1 MIPRQPTPSRIP
13 RWCVGFKGLY
23 ILSRCGDSH
32 DWDFWAQTRLS
43 LLFFGLM
50 DVAYERGFCTKV
62 SDDKGETEVNER
74 GAEVVEEHLYKP
86 ECLSFDV
93 DEEFISELVT
103 GGDGDLPDGADEKGN
118 AD

>member
-1 MIPRQPTPSRIP
+1 MIPRQTTPSPIP
-13 RWCVGFKGLY
+13 RWCVGIKGLY

-32 DWDFWAQTRLS
+32 DWDFWAPTRLS

-50 DVAYERGFCTKV
+50 DVVYERGFRTKV
-62 SDDKGETEVNER
+62 SDETEVNER

-93 DEEFISELVT
+93 DEEVISELVT
-103 GGDGDLPDGADEKGN
+103 GGDSDLPDGADEKRK